1 MNLQTKWWR
10 ISAAMLA
17 FIVAS
22 AVSLGYAEAATPSYL
37 RLVVGGV
44 CLLGVFMFA
53 SGITGVKTALVDE
66 FNCYSLQRVITFGW
80 FVVLSSAFLAISFW
94 NVALWKAGG
103 SGVVQSFVE
112 IDASI
117 WALAGVVLG
126 GLVGNGVVN
135 SIHAATPPKDAGAH
149 ESALSP
155 DPRRQGSMYRNIE
168 IDDAKPA
175 DITTNSQFGVQN
187 TVDMTAVQQL
197 LLQAAV
203 LVAYVV
209 AVGRLVVATASN
221 EPIGHLPGLPAELL
235 ALLGVSAVAQ
245 VGNAA
250 VPKAKINGEAAAPKP
265 TERFWTEGRERAA
278 ERLAHEKS
286 GQESGGLPI
295 TSGVLSAPEWDLFRQ
310 NPVVGALVL
319 LHAKTAVNEA
329 LARYKST
336 ALEDDNGDAFRHAL
350 WNARMA
356 ADSGVGVVW
365 AEKWATT
372 HEDGNP
378 GKPLAT
384 QMDLFNNGVGRKA
397 GDGMK
402 VDEVLKKVQDCV
414 DTGRC
419 RVLRAG
425 VLVNSDGKYKL

>member
-1 MNLQTKWWR
+1 
-10 ISAAMLA
+10 
-17 FIVAS
+17 
-22 AVSLGYAEAATPSYL
+22 
-37 RLVVGGV
+37 
-44 CLLGVFMFA
+44 MFA
-53 SGITGVKTALVDE
+53 SGISGVKAALVDE
-66 FNCYSLQRVITFGW
+66 FNCYSLQRVVTFGW
-80 FVVLSSAFLAISFW
+80 IVVLSSAFLAISFW

-103 SGVVQSFVE
+103 SGVVPSFVE

-135 SIHAATPPKDAGAH
+135 SIHAATPPRDAAGAH

-175 DITTNSQFGVQN
+175 DIAKNSQFGVQN
-187 TVDMTAVQQL
+187 TIDMTAVQQL

-209 AVGRLVVATASN
+209 AVGRLVVATGSDT
-221 EPIGHLPGLPAELL
+221 PIGHLPGLPAELL

-250 VPKAKINGEAAAPKP
+250 IPKAKTGGEAAAPKP
-265 TERFWTEGRERAA
+265 TERFWTEGSERAA

-319 LHAKTAVNEA
+319 LHAKSAVNEA

-336 ALEDDNGDAFRHAL
+336 ALEDDNGDAFRHTL

-356 ADSGVGVVW
+356 ADSGVGVAW
-365 AEKWATT
+365 AEKWGTA
-372 HEDGNP
+372 HENGNP

-384 QMDLFNNGVGRKA
+384 QMDLFNNGVGRKV

-414 DTGRC
+414 DTGKC
-419 RVLRAG
+419 KVLRAG
-425 VLVNSDGKYKL
+425 GQVNSDGKYKLYFEIAGRADTSAGSG